1 MRFAIA
7 IVLLGVGLTVTAAAQ
22 TPPAAP
28 AITRTVVA
36 GAKLPSLGNTSLYF
50 RAASVSIPAGQKIS
64 LSAPSG
70 ILYQLSG
77 SSEVSA
83 GETKTITGGEGVL
96 IAGGTTAALSAG
108 NGEQSTLLYFLLAP
122 KEPLDQPVAF
132 APATVK
138 ELYRTVAPLPEL
150 KPGSYELNLTRVTF
164 PPGMPFEPAAPSLG
178 RGALL
183 HRLGHRRQHGRRQ
196 DGGPRAGIADLR
208 ALRPRPPVGQ
218 PR

>member
-36 GAKLPSLGNTSLYF
+36 GTKLPSLGNTSLYF

-77 SSEVSA
+77 STEVSA
-83 GETKTITGGEGVL
+83 GETKMITGGEGVL

-138 ELYRTVAPLPEL
+138 ELYRTVAPLP
-150 KPGSYELNLTRVTF
+150 S
-164 PPGMPFEPAAPSLG
+164 
-178 RGALL
+178 
-183 HRLGHRRQHGRRQ
+183 
-196 DGGPRAGIADLR
+196 
-208 ALRPRPPVGQ
+208 
-218 PR
+218 